1 MANINKFSPVS
12 PDTFLKAEK
21 DMALA
26 KFGHLNAIVDAYN
39 TLDTAVTFGMPV
51 ETVTTSDFTKNNDG
65 TLATVTGLS
74 VNVVAGATYVFK
86 AYLPTSI
93 AVVGQ
98 GIKVA
103 IGGTSTWTS
112 INETAYAYTATTIN
126 TGNNTTT
133 TPGATVISTTT
144 TAFTSI
150 IIEGTVKINAA
161 GTLTVQMAQQS
172 AGVSDTKV
180 LANASFTVTRVS

>member
-12 PDTFLKAEK
+12 PDTYLKAEK